1 MAVLTKEQWKRRRI
15 RRKKLK
21 KIGILA
27 GFALIVILVLLLIIK
42 VISSIF
48 SPKND
53 GILKKAGDYTVK
65 QSLLTVSDYSRPGIK
80 LEEVTNIV
88 IHYTGIPNMTAAEKR
103 AYYESLK
110 DKKETTESMHFIV
123 DLDGTIYQLIPT
135 TEVACASMRYNEYG
149 ISIEYC
155 HTGAD
160 GSMTA
165 DTYQA
170 LVSLVATLCKQYDLK
185 PKSVIRHYDITS
197 LNCPAFF
204 VQDEANWKQFQEDVA
219 QVMKGKK
226 IEVTS
231 APVTQP
237 SDTPAP
243 TDEPSGTP
251 PVTPDTEPSGTPAV
265 TS

>member
-65 QSLLTVSDYSRPGIK
+65 QSLLTVSDYSRPGIELDK
-80 LEEVTNIV
+80 VTNIV
-88 IHYTGIPNMTAAEKR
+88 IHYTGIPNMTAEEKR
-103 AYYESLK
+103 SYYESLK

-135 TEVACASMRYNEYG
+135 NEVACASMRYNEYG

-160 GSMTA
+160 GSMSA

-170 LVSLVATLCKQYDLK
+170 LVSLVAALCDQYDLK
-185 PKSVIRHYDITS
+185 PKDVIRHYDITS
-197 LNCPAFF
+197 VNCPAFF
-204 VQDEANWKQFQEDVA
+204 VQDDANWEQFREDVS
-219 QVMKGKK
+219 QVMNGKEVK
-226 IEVTS
+226 VTS
-231 APVTQP
+231 APVAQP
-237 SDTPAP
+237 TDTPAP
-243 TDEPSGTP
+243 TDEPSATP
-251 PVTPDTEPSGTPAV
+251 DVTPSGEPSGTPAV
-265 TS
+265 TE

>member
-65 QSLLTVSDYSRPGIK
+65 QSLLTVSDYSRPGIE

-204 VQDEANWKQFQEDVA
+204 VQDEANWKQFREDLE

-251 PVTPDTEPSGTPAV
+251 SVAPDTEPSGTPAV